1 MRETTTGFGWVLA
14 SVLAAQPAV
23 ADDLVNIYQRALI
36 SNPELAAAE
45 ADYRA
50 VTEQRPQNRA
60 GLLPSINLTGELAK
74 QRYKSLDQSRPATN
88 PDSKTAS
95 INLTQPLFR
104 YDRWIALRQADSQIA
119 EAEANL
125 AAIQQN
131 LMVTV
136 AERYF
141 NVLSAQDNLVFARAE
156 KEAIAR
162 QLEQA
167 QQRFD
172 VGLIAITDV
181 HEAQAGYD
189 LAVSQEIDAVSALD
203 EARDALRETV
213 GQRYETVDRMRDD
226 LTLTNPDPDSADA
239 WVGQARQSNL
249 RILAGQA
256 SVDTALEEVRRQRAG
271 HLPTL
276 DLNASYGYQDA
287 NFGGIAPVKRTNGE
301 VGVELNV
308 PIFSGGA
315 TSSKTRQAH
324 ERFQQS
330 TELLNQTTRNVEF
343 ETRKAY
349 RDIRSDI
356 AQVEARSQ
364 SVISTKSALDAEQ
377 AGFEVGTRTIV
388 DFLNVQREYY
398 RAKYNYA
405 LSRYQYLVDKLR
417 LKNAAGTLSETDLAE
432 INQHLESAN

>member
-1 MRETTTGFGWVLA
+1 MNDAKTGYGWLLA
-14 SVLAAQPAV
+14 GLIAAQPAA
-23 ADDLVNIYQRALI
+23 ADDLVMIYERALI

-45 ADYRA
+45 ADYQA
-50 VTEQRPQNRA
+50 VTEQRPQSRA
-60 GLLPSINLTGELAK
+60 GLLPSIGLTGTLAK
-74 QRYKSLDQSRPATN
+74 QRYKSLNDSRPATE
-88 PDSKTAS
+88 PDSRTAS

-104 YDRWIALRQADSQIA
+104 YDRWVALRQSDSQIA

-125 AAIQQN
+125 AAVRQDLI
-131 LMVTV
+131 VTV

-167 QQRFD
+167 KQRFD

-181 HEAQAGYD
+181 HEAQAAYD

-213 GQRYETVDRMRDD
+213 GERYDTVDRLRDD
-226 LTLTNPDPDSADA
+226 LPLTKPDPDAVDH
-239 WVGQARQSNL
+239 WVDQARETNL

-276 DLNASYGYQDA
+276 DLNANYGYQDS
-287 NFGGIAPVKRTNGE
+287 NFGGIAPVKRTSGE

-315 TSSKTRQAH
+315 TSSQTREAH
-324 ERFQQS
+324 NRFQQA
-330 TELLNQTTRNVEF
+330 TEVLNQTTRNVEF
-343 ETRKAY
+343 EARKAY
-349 RDIRSDI
+349 RDIRSAI
-356 AQVEARSQ
+356 AQVEALSQ
-364 SVISTKSALDAEQ
+364 SLVSTKSALDAEQ

-388 DFLNVQREYY
+388 DFLDAQREYY

-405 LSRYQYLVDKLR
+405 LARYQYLVDRLR
-417 LKNAAGTLSETDLAE
+417 LKSAAGTLEESDLVE
-432 INQHLESAN
+432 INQHLERVN